1 MHPFL
6 VKFRGDSND
15 LPPKPRSKDI
25 ALAWLGGV
33 LAIAAVATLTSA
45 FSAVWILGSFG
56 ASCVLI
62 FGYPDVPF
70 SQPRNIVIGHV
81 MSTAIG
87 LFFLKAFGPAWWS
100 LALAAGT
107 AIAFMM
113 ATRTV
118 HPPAGSNPVI
128 VFLAQPGWNFIVF
141 PTFAGALVLVIVA
154 LLYNNATRPGRYPK
168 YW

>member
-1 MHPFL
+1 MFSFL
-6 VKFRGDSND
+6 LKFRGDD
-15 LPPKPRSKDI
+15 AALPPAPNAKNI

-33 LAIAAVATLTSA
+33 LAIAAVATLSSA
-45 FSAVWILGSFG
+45 LSAMLVLGSFG

-70 SQPRNIVIGHV
+70 SQPRNIVLGHV
-81 MSTAIG
+81 LSTAVG
-87 LFFLKAFGPAWWS
+87 LVFLKVFGPSWWA

-107 AIAFMM
+107 AIACMM
-113 ATRTV
+113 LTRTV

-128 VFLAQPGWNFIVF
+128 VFLAQPGWNFILF
-141 PTFAGALVLVIVA
+141 PTLFGAVILVLVA
-154 LLYNNATRPGRYPK
+154 LVYNNATRAGRYPK